1 MIYIYQLL
9 LKVLSKEQ
17 RLPLTLSDEKHT
29 GKVNIMKVK
38 KVSSTLDHLGVLT
51 YEPTDGLAD
60 FSDELTEEDAA
71 QLVEDLKYAMNQACS
86 SFFTAFNSAIME
98 LNRRRELKL
107 RRERS
112 EADATQDAPSEV
124 DAPQQPHDD
133 DIQNPGE

>member
-29 GKVNIMKVK
+29 GKVNTMKIK
-38 KVSSTLDHLGVLT
+38 KVSSTLNHLGVLT

-60 FSDELTEEDAA
+60 FSDELAEEDAA
-71 QLVEDLKYAMNQACS
+71 QLVKNFEYAMNRACS

-98 LNRRRELKL
+98 LNL

-112 EADATQDAPSEV
+112 KADATQDTPSEV

-133 DIQNPGE
+133 DIQNPDE